1 MNNQD
6 RGTLTLNSREKI
18 ARVMGWTTCDE
29 GNLWRDPD
37 SSNMNLRDDPPDPF
51 TDANDDYAVLEWMRK
66 DDQRISGIRL
76 AEWTNFIG
84 ALPDNWQYQIGN
96 YARAALKALE
106 KADE

>member
-1 MNNQD
+1 MTD
-6 RGTLTLNSREKI
+6 KGRIRLAE
-18 ARVMGWTTCDE
+18 AMG
-29 GNLWRDPD
+29 LRKV
-37 SSNMNLRDDPPDPF
+37 NMTVDDPEMYGIQLPDMQYDFHPL
-51 TDANDDYAVLEWMRK
+51 TNAKDDYAVLEWMRK

-96 YARAALKALE
+96 YARAALKVLPLE